1 MALKMRELLKRASA
15 AGIVEDAIITAQDS
29 ASPKAAIV
37 QLLVEARAAVVVEGE
52 LEARAELESLR
63 LSELLARANAL
74 GLEEEAL
81 DAQDA
86 DDPKAAVI
94 ELLLRAASG

>member
-1 MALKMRELLKRASA
+1 MANEPVYRQVEELVRGLL
-15 AGIVEDAIITAQDS
+15 DA
-29 ASPKAAIV
+29 
-37 QLLVEARAAVVVEGE
+37 VEGE